1 SPPSQD
7 TGEGL
12 LHHQLKGVTSSTVVR
27 YQLSQSNNGEGVSS
41 LHEFSNAVGQQG
53 NTFAASKD
61 DNSKSEYHGNDID
74 GHHSIDPTSWA
85 QRNASPPRSRWE
97 LVRSSPKVSGAIGG
111 LPAGLGWLNHL
122 KYLDS

>member
-27 YQLSQSNNGEGVSS
+27 YQLSQSNNGEGVTS

-74 GHHSIDPTSWA
+74 GHHSIIDPTSWA
-85 QRNASPPRSRWE
+85 QRIASPPRSRQTPDTLSKLLMHSWRVPN
-97 LVRSSPKVSGAIGG
+97 L
-111 LPAGLGWLNHL
+111 
-122 KYLDS
+122 LDSMHGLNLGQS